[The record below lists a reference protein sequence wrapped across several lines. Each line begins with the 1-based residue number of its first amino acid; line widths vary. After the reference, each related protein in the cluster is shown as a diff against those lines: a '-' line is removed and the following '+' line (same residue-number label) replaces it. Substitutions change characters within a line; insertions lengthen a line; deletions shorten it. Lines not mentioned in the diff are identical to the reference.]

1 MMIGI
6 FSKTTDSNIVESA
19 GYSGLDFIILDM
31 EHGPSS
37 WEVIHNHVRA
47 SKVAGIDSII
57 RVKSNNPT
65 EISKALDSG
74 ASGIQVPNIKSA
86 NQARN
91 VIKAA
96 KFHPN
101 GDRGVCRYVSAA
113 GYGSIPKEEY
123 FNESNKTKIIIQ
135 VEGEDGINEI
145 DQILAVKG
153 YDVLF
158 IGPYDLSQSLGIPGK
173 VNDIRIYEIIK
184 NISNK
189 VKKSNIKLGI
199 FADNIETAKL
209 MASFGCEYIAI
220 SVDVEIFREGCV
232 RLVKGMNN

>member
-1 MMIGI
+1 MIGI

-37 WEVIHNHVRA
+37 WEVIHDHVRA

-86 NQARN
+86 NQVRN

-101 GDRGVCRYVSAA
+101 GDRGVCRFVAAA

-123 FNESNKTKIIIQ
+123 FIESNKTKIIIQ

-158 IGPYDLSQSLGIPGK
+158 IGPYDLSQSIGIPGK
-173 VNDIRIYEIIK
+173 VDDVRIYEIIK

-189 VKKSNIKLGI
+189 IKKSNIKLGI